1 MAKKRIDYNLA
12 KMATN
17 NAALTEQ
24 VMPTVASSVNN
35 IKEILISELS
45 TNPYQPRL
53 DMDAEQ
59 LEELALSIER
69 EGLLQPILVSPNEKN
84 DGYIIL
90 AGHRRVE
97 AHKLLHKETV
107 KAVIHNKVSHEQLA
121 IIPIVENLQ
130 RDDMDPIENAIAFR
144 RLLDE
149 KIFASQIELANK
161 ISVSK
166 SWMSRILSI
175 LKLPNDLLNII
186 REDKFKDINILTALN
201 TLSDKDSSASY
212 IIVKDMTRA
221 DAIKY
226 IKSIK
231 NKKET
236 LITKPNIVITKD
248 KITISTKNIGSNKR
262 KEIEDLVARIREII
276 Q

>member
-248 KITISTKNIGSNKR
+248 KITISTKNIGNNKR

-276 Q
+276 E

>member
-1 MAKKRIDYNLA
+1 MAKKRIDYSLA
-12 KMATN
+12 KKASS

-24 VMPTVASSVNN
+24 ITIASDASVDS

-45 TNPYQPRL
+45 TNPYQPRIE
-53 DMDAEQ
+53 MDIEQ

-69 EGLLQPILVSPNEKN
+69 EGLLQPILVSPNDN
-84 DGYIIL
+84 HDGYIIL

-97 AHKLLHKETV
+97 AHKLLHKDSV
-107 KAVIHNKVSHEQLA
+107 KALVHQKVSHEQLA

-130 RDDMDPIENAIAFR
+130 RDDMDPIENAIAFK

-149 KIFASQIELANK
+149 KIFPNQIQLAKK

-175 LKLPNDLLNII
+175 LKLPSDLLNTI

-201 TLSDKDSSASY
+201 KLEDKDSIATYSV
-212 IIVKDMTRA
+212 VKDMTRTE
-221 DAIKY
+221 AIKY
-226 IKSIK
+226 INSIK
-231 NKKET
+231 NKKQVSVVKSSVT
-236 LITKPNIVITKD
+236 VYKN
-248 KITISTKNIGSNKR
+248 KITIDTKNIDAEKQKKIDSLVAKI
-262 KEIEDLVARIREII
+262 KEIIE
-276 Q
+276 

>member
-1 MAKKRIDYNLA
+1 MAKKRIDYSLA
-12 KMATN
+12 KKASS

-24 VMPTVASSVNN
+24 ITIASDASVDS

-45 TNPYQPRL
+45 TNPYQPRIE
-53 DMDAEQ
+53 MDIEQ

-69 EGLLQPILVSPNEKN
+69 EGLLQPILVSPNDN
-84 DGYIIL
+84 HDGYIIL

-97 AHKLLHKETV
+97 AHKLLHKDSV
-107 KAVIHNKVSHEQLA
+107 KALVHQKVSHEQLA

-130 RDDMDPIENAIAFR
+130 RDDMDPIENAIAFK

-149 KIFASQIELANK
+149 KIFPNQIQLAKK

-175 LKLPNDLLNII
+175 LKLPSDLLNTI

-201 TLSDKDSSASY
+201 KLDDKDSIATYSV
-212 IIVKDMTRA
+212 VKDMTRTE
-221 DAIKY
+221 AIKY
-226 IKSIK
+226 INSIK
-231 NKKET
+231 NKKQVSVVKSSVT
-236 LITKPNIVITKD
+236 VYKN
-248 KITISTKNIGSNKR
+248 KITIDTKNIDAEKQKKIDSLVAKI
-262 KEIEDLVARIREII
+262 KEIIE
-276 Q
+276 